1 MAKTPL
7 VRASLEYKDPGEGI
21 NVKFSFNPTEYTITA
36 ASSWKQT
43 PAKGKEGPTSE
54 FTGTLPQ
61 TLSMD
66 ALFTNDGAKASGGD
80 DVVVST
86 FNLREMTK
94 PSSASV
100 SKEKPSAPVL
110 LFKWGKNIE
119 FYECHL
125 KSVTIK
131 YTLFDEKGDAT
142 RATASIVLERVQA
155 ETPKQN
161 PSSGG
166 LSGNRAH
173 VVSEGDSLH
182 SIAFREYDDPALWRG
197 LADLNGIDDP
207 MRLRAGQR
215 LIVPP
220 FEQAAARS

>member
-1 MAKTPL
+1 M
-7 VRASLEYKDPGEGI
+7 
-21 NVKFSFNPTEYTITA
+21 KFSFNPTEYTITA

-66 ALFTNDGAKASGGD
+66 ALFVNDPARGD
-80 DVVVST
+80 DVVSAT
-86 FNLREMTK
+86 FYLREMTK
-94 PSSASV
+94 PSTASV

-161 PSSGG
+161 PT
-166 LSGNRAH
+166 
-173 VVSEGDSLH
+173 
-182 SIAFREYDDPALWRG
+182 
-197 LADLNGIDDP
+197 
-207 MRLRAGQR
+207 LRR
-215 LIVPP
+215 PV
-220 FEQAAARS
+220 R

>member
-1 MAKTPL
+1 VARTPL
-7 VRASLEYKDPGEGI
+7 VRASLEYKDPGEGV

-36 ASSWKQT
+36 ASSWRQT

-66 ALFTNDGAKASGGD
+66 ALFTNDASGSGGD

-94 PSSASV
+94 PSTASV

-161 PSSGG
+161 PTSGG
-166 LSGNRAH
+166 PSGNRAH
-173 VVSEGDSLH
+173 VVAEGDSLH

-207 MRLRAGQR
+207 MRLRTGQR

>member
-1 MAKTPL
+1 MITVFSPDHVLRSARTELYGGEL
-7 VRASLEYKDPGEGI
+7 VRPHESPE
-21 NVKFSFNPTEYTITA
+21 
-36 ASSWKQT
+36 
-43 PAKGKEGPTSE
+43 
-54 FTGTLPQ
+54 
-61 TLSMD
+61 
-66 ALFTNDGAKASGGD
+66 
-80 DVVVST
+80 
-86 FNLREMTK
+86 
-94 PSSASV
+94 
-100 SKEKPSAPVL
+100 
-110 LFKWGKNIE
+110 
-119 FYECHL
+119 
-125 KSVTIK
+125 
-131 YTLFDEKGDAT
+131 
-142 RATASIVLERVQA
+142 RAQIVLERVQA

>member
-1 MAKTPL
+1 VAKTPL

-66 ALFTNDGAKASGGD
+66 ALFVNDPARGD
-80 DVVVST
+80 DVVSAT
-86 FNLREMTK
+86 FYLREMTK
-94 PSSASV
+94 PSTASV
-100 SKEKPSAPVL
+100 SNEKPSAPVL

-207 MRLRAGQR
+207 MRLRTGQR

-220 FEQAAARS
+220 FEQAAALS